1 MKCQLS
7 LTCSNGG
14 EMYYIAIGFHTFA
27 KMWLAGRH
35 FSQRK
40 GERLAILN
48 IQNGQRVR
56 LRLQGMSELEAL
68 K

>member
-1 MKCQLS
+1 
-7 LTCSNGG
+7 
-14 EMYYIAIGFHTFA
+14 MYYIAIGFHTFA